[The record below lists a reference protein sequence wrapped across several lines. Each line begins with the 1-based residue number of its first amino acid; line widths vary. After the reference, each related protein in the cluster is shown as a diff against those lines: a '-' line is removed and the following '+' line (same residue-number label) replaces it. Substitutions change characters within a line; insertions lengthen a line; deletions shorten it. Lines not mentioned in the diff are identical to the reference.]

1 MSTLEPAAQSKPPGG
16 FKLWLSQLQMKHGR
30 KLVIALPYIWLILL
44 FLLPFLIVFK
54 ISLAEMAR
62 AIPPYTELM
71 EWADGQ
77 LSITLNLGNFLQLT
91 DDPLYFDAYLQSLQ
105 VAAISTICCLLIGYP
120 LAWAV
125 AHSKP
130 STRNILLLLVILP
143 SWTSF
148 LIRVYAWMGILKNN
162 GVLNNFLLWLGV
174 IDQPLTILHTNFAV
188 YIGIVYAYVPFMV
201 LPIYT
206 ALIRIDYSLV
216 EAALDLGARP
226 LKTFFTVIMP
236 LTKGGIIA
244 GSMLVFIPAVGEF
257 VIPELLG
264 GPDSIM
270 IGRVLW
276 QEFFNNRDWPVAS
289 AVAIIMLL
297 LLIVPIMWFHKHQ
310 QKMRGRTRM
319 NNLPVVRSPWRIV
332 ILLLGFTFLYAPM
345 LMLVIYSFN
354 SSKLVTVWAGWSTRW
369 YGELLRDDAMM
380 SAVGLSLTI
389 AACAATA
396 AAILGTIAAVVL
408 VRFGRF
414 RGSNGFAFMITAPL
428 VMPDVITGLS
438 LLLLFVALAHAIGW
452 PADRG
457 MLTIWLA
464 HVTFCT
470 AYVAV
475 VISSRLRELDR
486 SIEEAAM
493 DLGATPL
500 KVFFV
505 ITLPMIMPAIISGW
519 LLAFTLS
526 LDDLVIA
533 SFVSGPGAT
542 TLPMLVFSS
551 VRMGVN
557 PEINALATLILGAV
571 GIVGFIAWYLMA
583 RAEKQRIRDIQRARR
598 G

>member
-1 MSTLEPAAQSKPPGG
+1 
-16 FKLWLSQLQMKHGR
+16 
-30 KLVIALPYIWLILL
+30 
-44 FLLPFLIVFK
+44 
-54 ISLAEMAR
+54 
-62 AIPPYTELM
+62 
-71 EWADGQ
+71 
-77 LSITLNLGNFLQLT
+77 
-91 DDPLYFDAYLQSLQ
+91 
-105 VAAISTICCLLIGYP
+105 
-120 LAWAV
+120 
-125 AHSKP
+125 
-130 STRNILLLLVILP
+130 
-143 SWTSF
+143 
-148 LIRVYAWMGILKNN
+148 
-162 GVLNNFLLWLGV
+162 
-174 IDQPLTILHTNFAV
+174 
-188 YIGIVYAYVPFMV
+188 MV

-226 LKTFFTVIMP
+226 LKTFFTVIVP

-276 QEFFNNRDWPVAS
+276 QEFFNNRDWYGGLSGSDHHVAAANCADNVVPQAS
-289 AVAIIMLL
+289 A
-297 LLIVPIMWFHKHQ
+297 K
-310 QKMRGRTRM
+310 KRGRTRM